1 MPRLFLI
8 GQCSKEQFYSSSI
21 GLDFLFQKTLPNP
34 PLPPLPQKKK
44 VDRTAQPGRAFKFTL
59 LFRPVLD
66 LANFW
71 TRL

>member
-34 PLPPLPQKKK
+34 PLPHPSPKKK
-44 VDRTAQPGRAFKFTL
+44 
-59 LFRPVLD
+59 
-66 LANFW
+66 
-71 TRL
+71 